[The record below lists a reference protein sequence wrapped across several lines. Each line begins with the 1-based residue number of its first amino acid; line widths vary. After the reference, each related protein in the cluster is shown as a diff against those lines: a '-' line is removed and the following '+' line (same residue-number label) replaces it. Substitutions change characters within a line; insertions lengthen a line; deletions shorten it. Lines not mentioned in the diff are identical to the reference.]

1 MKTSEVQRAIDYVR
15 KHMDI
20 GNPRKI
26 KAKGID
32 DAITKFNQLVASA
45 CSEAIST
52 LIPYKK
58 ADYLE
63 GLGCEIV
70 DLRGT
75 YIDFKYEDYDYIINA
90 EAFNTGDT
98 IKTILGYAEI
108 LSACC
113 GETLDKDRMICPSCK
128 EHC

>member
-1 MKTSEVQRAIDYVR
+1 MKRTEAQRALDYVR

-26 KAKGID
+26 KSKGID
-32 DAITKFNQLVASA
+32 NAITKFNQLVTSA
-45 CSEAIST
+45 FSEALT
-52 LIPYKK
+52 VLIPYKK

-63 GLGCEIV
+63 ELGCEIV
-70 DLRGT
+70 DVRGSL
-75 YIDFKYEDYDYIINA
+75 IDFKYEDYDYIVDT
-90 EAFNTGDT
+90 ESFNTGDA
-98 IKTILGYAEI
+98 IKSILYWAEI
-108 LSACC
+108 LSPCC

>member
-1 MKTSEVQRAIDYVR
+1 MKRNEAQRAIDYVR

-26 KAKGID
+26 KSKGID
-32 DAITKFNQLVASA
+32 DAITKFNQLVSSA
-45 CSEAIST
+45 CDEAISK

-63 GLGCEIV
+63 GLGCEILDV
-70 DLRGT
+70 RGEL
-75 YIDFKYEDYDYIINA
+75 IDFKYEDYDYIVDSKI
-90 EAFNTGDT
+90 FNTVDT
-98 IKTILGYAEI
+98 IKSILYWAEI
-108 LSACC
+108 LSPCC